1 MSEDIRLNVDFFTH
15 HKTRRLRRKLGADAV
30 LSLITLFC
38 YVGKTRPEGALLGMD
53 ADDIADVSDW
63 DGDAQDFVSELCSIG
78 FLEQCEEGIYHVH
91 EWDEHNPWAAEQTER
106 SDKARNA
113 ANKRWDKVR
122 ADNAKSQAEHTSSN
136 AHNNNELCSNDA
148 NAMLE
153 QCKGNANAVP
163 TQCPSAPLPFPKEV
177 YSPHLTPPLGPPLA
191 PPSPPL
197 REPCADFME
206 LREFYSS
213 TCREEGANV
222 GYAEFVQ
229 AVKSRDLESDI
240 RDMEGF
246 IPVEKYASGSGMEG
260 EIGSVEGVRYLTTTM
275 MTPFEDAGGT
285 PLSGTDVVSTSGSVA
300 DVYPV
305 FIFGKDAFGVT
316 PFAKAANGAS
326 PVTPMVLNPNVPRGG
341 DPLGQRGTI
350 GWKLLH
356 TAEILHDFWMI
367 RLEVAASEL

>member
-229 AVKSRDLESDI
+229 AVKSRDLVGGVGVLMASVDDWVKAGAFAGPNGPCQFAPSLK
-240 RDMEGF
+240 RF
-246 IPVEKYASGSGMEG
+246 IAEQYWKRKPVAKPVPKKNKSPSGKARAGAKLDG
-260 EIGSVEGVRYLTTTM
+260 ETLT
-275 MTPFEDAGGT
+275 ERNVQNAQKAIE
-285 PLSGTDVVSTSGSVA
+285 LVL
-300 DVYPV
+300 
-305 FIFGKDAFGVT
+305 
-316 PFAKAANGAS
+316 AKRKG
-326 PVTPMVLNPNVPRGG
+326 
-341 DPLGQRGTI
+341 
-350 GWKLLH
+350 
-356 TAEILHDFWMI
+356 
-367 RLEVAASEL
+367 

>member
-1 MSEDIRLNVDFFTH
+1 MATNTTGDISYRTAGYVSREMLKRGQPLLIVSRLGSSKPIPRNSSKTIKFRGYLPLSNTPKALTEGVTPTPSDIEFVDIVANLVQYGDHVELTDVLHDTHEDPLIPEFSGILGEQSAQMIENVTISKLLAGTNVIFNGATSAGVLATDRDDVN
-15 HKTRRLRRKLGADAV
+15 KPISRALQRRALR
-30 LSLITLFC
+30 
-38 YVGKTRPEGALLGMD
+38 AL
-53 ADDIADVSDW
+53 
-63 DGDAQDFVSELCSIG
+63 
-78 FLEQCEEGIYHVH
+78 
-91 EWDEHNPWAAEQTER
+91 
-106 SDKARNA
+106 
-113 ANKRWDKVR
+113 KR
-122 ADNAKSQAEHTSSN
+122 Q
-136 AHNNNELCSNDA
+136 
-148 NAMLE
+148 NAMPITSVV
-153 QCKGNANAVP
+153 KASANFATSPVPASYIAV
-163 TQCPSAPLPFPKEV
+163 C
-177 YSPHLTPPLGPPLA
+177 
-191 PPSPPL
+191 
-197 REPCADFME
+197 
-206 LREFYSS
+206 S
-213 TCREEGANV
+213 T
-222 GYAEFVQ
+222 
-229 AVKSRDLESDI
+229 DLESDI